1 MLIDDLR
8 GVFLFEGLNEEQLGD
23 LIAAGDE
30 VRFESG
36 DVLFREGEAAD
47 FWWVLVAGRVELLRR
62 TRWEESVAGVMDRP
76 GVWAGGFR
84 AWSDQAG
91 YLATGRGASSGVMLR
106 VPAAA
111 LGDRARSWFPFGV
124 HLIRGFF
131 QTVRNME
138 ALSRQQEALA
148 ALGTLAAGLTHEIN
162 NPASAAVRGA
172 GALQDTCDVL
182 LSSLTRLAERSLS
195 AGQFIAIDKLR
206 RELGTGTAS
215 VRPLALADREE
226 ALAGWLRGHGV
237 TAAWDIASALA
248 AAGADVAWCERAGQI
263 LGADTLEP
271 GLEWVASALSAA
283 VLLAEVKEA
292 TERVSGL
299 VGAMKS
305 YAQLDRASLQ
315 FIDVTEG
322 IDSTLVML
330 RQSLGDGVTVIRDYG
345 TGVPRI
351 EGNPAD
357 LNQVWTNIID
367 NAIDAM
373 DASGTLR
380 ISTRADAEHVIIEIA
395 DTGPGMP
402 AEVLAR
408 AFEAF
413 YTTKDVGKGAGLGLD
428 IARRIIVERHHGQIT
443 VDSRPGQ
450 TVFRVQLPRRRNI
463 RRLRGTA
470 PSSGPGAGSGA
481 HPRHGAPRPHSAR
494 FSVRCT
500 YPTSTDLGS
509 NATAA
514 SMGIPRLGA
523 APETKLN

>member
-8 GVFLFEGLNEEQLGD
+8 GVFLFDGLSDEQLGE

-30 VRFESG
+30 VHFEAG

-47 FWWVLVAGRVELLRR
+47 FWWVLLAGRVELLRR

-106 VPAAA
+106 VPAKE
-111 LGDRARSWFPFGV
+111 LGERVRAWFPFGV
-124 HLIRGFF
+124 HLVRGFF

-138 ALSRQQEALA
+138 ALTRQQEALA

-162 NPASAAVRGA
+162 NPASAAVRA
-172 GALQDTCDVL
+172 ADALQDTCDVL
-182 LSSLTRLAERSLS
+182 LSSLVRLAERSLS
-195 AGQFIAIDKLR
+195 PSQFIAIDALR
-206 RELGTGTAS
+206 RELGAGTGGLS
-215 VRPLALADREE
+215 PLALTDREE
-226 ALAGWLRGHGV
+226 ALADWLAARKV
-237 TAAWDIASALA
+237 TAAWDIAPALA
-248 AAGADVAWCERAGQI
+248 AAGADVAWCERAGQV
-263 LGADTLEP
+263 LSGGTLEP
-271 GLEWVASALSAA
+271 GLQWVASALSAT
-283 VLLAEVKEA
+283 VLLSEVKEA

-299 VGAMKS
+299 VAAMKS

-330 RQSLGDGVTVIRDYG
+330 GQKLGDGVSVIRDYG
-345 TGVPRI
+345 TVPRI
-351 EGNPAD
+351 EASPAD
-357 LNQVWTNIID
+357 LNQVWTNLID

-373 DASGTLR
+373 GASGTLR
-380 ISTRADAEHVIIEIA
+380 ISTRADPEHVIIEIA

-443 VDSRPGQ
+443 VDSRPGE
-450 TVFRVQLPRRRNI
+450 TIFRVQLPQRR
-463 RRLRGTA
+463 GQ
-470 PSSGPGAGSGA
+470 G
-481 HPRHGAPRPHSAR
+481 
-494 FSVRCT
+494 
-500 YPTSTDLGS
+500 
-509 NATAA
+509 
-514 SMGIPRLGA
+514 
-523 APETKLN
+523 

>member
-1 MLIDDLR
+1 MLVEDLR
-8 GVFLFEGLNEEQLGD
+8 GIFMFDGLSDEQLGE

-30 VRFESG
+30 VHFENG

-47 FWWVLVAGRVELLRR
+47 FWWVLLAGRVELLRR
-62 TRWEESVAGVMDRP
+62 TRWEESVVGVMDRP

-91 YLATGRGASSGVMLR
+91 YLATGRGADAGVMLR
-106 VPAAA
+106 IPSAA
-111 LGDRARSWFPFGV
+111 LGERATAWFPFGV
-124 HLIRGFF
+124 HLVKGFF

-162 NPASAAVRGA
+162 NPASAAVRA
-172 GALQDTCDVL
+172 TDALQDTCDVL
-182 LSSLTRLAERSLS
+182 LSSLVRLAEGSLS
-195 AGQFIAIDKLR
+195 PGQFIAIDALR
-206 RELGTGTAS
+206 RELAPGTDSPG
-215 VRPLALADREE
+215 PLALADREE
-226 ALAGWLRGHGV
+226 ALTDWLTAHGV
-237 TAAWDIASALA
+237 KAAWDVAPALA

-263 LGADTLEP
+263 LGGGTLEP
-271 GLEWVASALSAA
+271 GLEWVASALSAT
-283 VLLAEVKEA
+283 VLLSEVKDA

-299 VGAMKS
+299 VAAMKS

-330 RQSLGDGVTVIRDYG
+330 GQKLGDGVTVIRDYG

-351 EGNPAD
+351 EANPAD

-373 DASGTLR
+373 DGSGTLR
-380 ISTRADAEHVIIEIA
+380 ISTRADAGHVVIEIA

-402 AEVLAR
+402 ADVLAR

-428 IARRIIVERHHGQIT
+428 IARRIIVDRHHGQIS
-443 VDSRPGQ
+443 VDSRPGE
-450 TVFRVQLPRRRNI
+450 TIFRIQLPERR
-463 RRLRGTA
+463 TA
-470 PSSGPGAGSGA
+470 
-481 HPRHGAPRPHSAR
+481 HQ
-494 FSVRCT
+494 
-500 YPTSTDLGS
+500 
-509 NATAA
+509 
-514 SMGIPRLGA
+514 
-523 APETKLN
+523 